1 MKRITGIK
9 TYRYDSGID
18 IETAHGKRRMM
29 IMVTENQELYEAW
42 LYCDGYGIMTYMFG
56 GPKWQDTYAEFIDM
70 VEANLEDYI
79 PELAEYMY

>member
-1 MKRITGIK
+1 MERITGIK

-18 IETAHGKRRMM
+18 IETAHGKRRVK

-42 LYCDGYGIMTYMFG
+42 LYCDGFGIMTYMFG